1 MTGTTERDDFLDFP
15 GADELIAAGT
25 VAPPSADSI
34 AAVREGLVLLAD
46 RETEQAHTATAHDSV
61 VPLAAARRGV
71 PAASLAPPEDLS
83 EDPLVVLDP
92 DEPGTP
98 PRRRRLPLRARVLAT
113 AAAVAAIAVG
123 AAVYPV
129 LDVGGKPPS
138 AASAASEFLNDM
150 AKVSAEEPATHGKY
164 WMVHYWAKDG
174 RRTATVTVYS
184 DRAGA
189 TWIRNPNGKVSRSGH
204 NIADWNVGDRRLPWT
219 EFDQLPTEPEKLK
232 ARFSKNAEARFEQ
245 IMPLLAES
253 PASPDLRSALFQIV
267 AETPGVTMTPEVK
280 DSRGRPGT
288 EIVLRDTRQV
298 DKVGKPG
305 AKPVSLQ
312 YSLRYVIDPDTS
324 RVLESGGA
332 GANPLVRTTYLEVGW
347 TNHIS

>member
-1 MTGTTERDDFLDFP
+1 M
-15 GADELIAAGT
+15 
-25 VAPPSADSI
+25 
-34 AAVREGLVLLAD
+34 
-46 RETEQAHTATAHDSV
+46 
-61 VPLAAARRGV
+61 
-71 PAASLAPPEDLS
+71 
-83 EDPLVVLDP
+83 
-92 DEPGTP
+92 
-98 PRRRRLPLRARVLAT
+98 
-113 AAAVAAIAVG
+113 
-123 AAVYPV
+123 
-129 LDVGGKPPS
+129 
-138 AASAASEFLNDM
+138 
-150 AKVSAEEPATHGKY
+150 
-164 WMVHYWAKDG
+164 
-174 RRTATVTVYS
+174 TVYS

-189 TWIRNPNGKVSRSGH
+189 TWIRKPDGEVSRSGH

-245 IMPLLAES
+245 AMSLLAQS

-288 EIVLRDTRQV
+288 EIVLRGTRRV
-298 DKVGKPG
+298 DKPG
-305 AKPVSLQ
+305 TKPVSFQ

-324 RVLESGGA
+324 RVLEHGNA